1 MFRRNHQQKESR
13 TMGTLR
19 KLKMKMRLDR
29 DWHKTL
35 IRGSRNEILIDVD
48 GDKQPD
54 VAILDTTGN
63 GDIDTVAVDLTGD
76 GKFNLYISDTDG
88 NDIPDLILLDEDGTG
103 DVQVLGMGQDVENAV
118 LRAANA
124 VRLAVIAGDYLSE
137 MLDAALDELDHEV
150 KLARKQIKK
159 LR

>member
-1 MFRRNHQQKESR
+1 
-13 TMGTLR
+13 MGTLR
-19 KLKMKMRLDR
+19 KLKIKMRLDH

-35 IRGSRNEILIDVD
+35 VRGSRNEILIDVD

-76 GKFNLYISDTDG
+76 GEFNLYVSDTDG
-88 NDIPDLILLDEDGTG
+88 NGIPDLVLLDEDGTG

-137 MLDAALDELDHEV
+137 VLDAALDELDQEV
-150 KLARKQIKK
+150 KLARKQLKK

>member
-1 MFRRNHQQKESR
+1 
-13 TMGTLR
+13 MGTLR

-35 IRGSRNEILIDVD
+35 IRGSKDEILIDVD

-76 GKFNLYISDTDG
+76 GDFNLYISDTDG
-88 NDIPDLILLDEDGTG
+88 NGIPDLVLMDEDGAG
-103 DVQVLGMGQDVENAV
+103 DLQVLGMGKEVEDAV
-118 LRAANA
+118 LAAANA
-124 VRLAVIAGDYLSE
+124 VRLAVIAGDYLSAA
-137 MLDAALDELDHEV
+137 LDEALDELDHEV
-150 KLARKQIKK
+150 KLARKQLRK